1 MEKSV
6 SIFDKYTLYVWA
18 IVILLV
24 ATIML
29 VPFIPGILVT
39 VFGINIFYT
48 PALIVSPIL
57 MGIIYAVLVS
67 YETPNMSP
75 KKKRVFRTLKIAD
88 LVLFYAV
95 SIAVIL
101 TAALNGR
108 IHF

>member
-1 MEKSV
+1 MSKLAK
-6 SIFDKYTLYVWA
+6 ILDKYTFYVWA

-29 VPFIPGILVT
+29 VPFIPGIFVT
-39 VFGINIFYT
+39 VFGISIYYT
-48 PALIVSPIL
+48 PALIISPVL

-75 KKKRVFRTLKIAD
+75 RKKCVFRTIKLINV
-88 LVLFYAV
+88 VLFYAV

-101 TAALNGR
+101 TAALNGN
-108 IHF
+108 INF

>member
-1 MEKSV
+1 MSKLAK
-6 SIFDKYTLYVWA
+6 ILDKYTFYVWA

-29 VPFIPGILVT
+29 VPFIPGIFVT
-39 VFGINIFYT
+39 VFGISIYYT
-48 PALIVSPIL
+48 PALIISPVL

-75 KKKRVFRTLKIAD
+75 RKKCVFRTIKLINV
-88 LVLFYAV
+88 VLFYAV

-101 TAALNGR
+101 TAAHNGN
-108 IHF
+108 INF